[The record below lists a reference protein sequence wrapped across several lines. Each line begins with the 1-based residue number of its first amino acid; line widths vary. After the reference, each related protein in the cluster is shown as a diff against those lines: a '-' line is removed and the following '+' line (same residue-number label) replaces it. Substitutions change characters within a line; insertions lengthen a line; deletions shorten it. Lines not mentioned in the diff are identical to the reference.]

1 MQPMQTDFT
10 FRCKNPSPTAA
21 GTSVASSAQQLANTQ
36 VKEKV
41 LATQPVALLSPREQ
55 FDSVLTAALLAEL
68 RVTALLPYS
77 DNPQGPVTSCDI
89 PPLEASPM
97 FAESY
102 IHKSPPAVST
112 ESLSPELDNV
122 PSTSVLQAQDRH
134 IGAVYPLLPSSSLL
148 ETDVPLRPRRKL
160 ILPRPKVHLPPT
172 FDTTPSPQT
181 APLPKSF
188 PASDPLAYTLASAG
202 GKTLGIVVEIAAETS
217 REPLE
222 AIPKSAEQ
230 LRSKSAHALSVHSPK
245 RSKESSVDEMNEGGS
260 DGEWEWIE

>member
-1 MQPMQTDFT
+1 MQPMQTGFT

-21 GTSVASSAQQLANTQ
+21 GTTVASSAQQSANTQ

-77 DNPQGPVTSCDI
+77 DNPQGPVTSSDI
-89 PPLEASPM
+89 PPLAPL
-97 FAESY
+97 FAESS
-102 IHKSPPAVST
+102 IHTLPPAVST

-134 IGAVYPLLPSSSLL
+134 IGAGYPLLPSSSLL

-160 ILPRPKVHLPPT
+160 ILPKPKVHLPST
-172 FDTTPSPQT
+172 FDTTPSPQI
-181 APLPKSF
+181 APLPTSF
-188 PASDPLAYTLASAG
+188 PASEPVAYTLTSAG
-202 GKTLGIVVEIAAETS
+202 GKTLGIVVEIAAETF

-222 AIPKSAEQ
+222 AIPTSAEQ
-230 LRSKSAHALSVHSPK
+230 LNSKSAHALSVDSPK

-260 DGEWEWIE
+260 DGEWEWID